1 MAAATVQVALRNMQ
15 SRAEL
20 VHMNGLVQMRF
31 QILKEPGND
40 VLLAGAVFGGKRGRV
55 LQADQPDQ
63 QKMQQ
68 RAKLGIAA
76 GPARP
81 DILVAGHQGRGVRRG
96 QDLRKVQNARETEL
110 LQKPVLTGIRMQIE
124 ENFIGVHMIEG
135 GGAVNAVGRDEHHTA
150 GSEQEMLV
158 LSSKVRPAL
167 CLQHQLDARADQV
180 LQGFKILLRPMRKIV
195 DLNTEIGQ
203 IGGQRVRVRAKGVE
217 PIGQFHAF
225 PPLD

>member
-1 MAAATVQVALRNMQ
+1 MQQVFAVLGRRNQKRLLELRAEIKKIIADGGGHIADGQFGIFQQHLRVTQLIADHKLLGGAVHDMAAATVQVTLRNMQ

-20 VHMNGLVQMRF
+20 VHMNGLAQMRF

-81 DILVAGHQGRGVRRG
+81 DILVAGHQGRGIRRG

-110 LQKPVLTGIRMQIE
+110 L
-124 ENFIGVHMIEG
+124 
-135 GGAVNAVGRDEHHTA
+135 
-150 GSEQEMLV
+150 
-158 LSSKVRPAL
+158 
-167 CLQHQLDARADQV
+167 
-180 LQGFKILLRPMRKIV
+180 
-195 DLNTEIGQ
+195 
-203 IGGQRVRVRAKGVE
+203 
-217 PIGQFHAF
+217 
-225 PPLD
+225 